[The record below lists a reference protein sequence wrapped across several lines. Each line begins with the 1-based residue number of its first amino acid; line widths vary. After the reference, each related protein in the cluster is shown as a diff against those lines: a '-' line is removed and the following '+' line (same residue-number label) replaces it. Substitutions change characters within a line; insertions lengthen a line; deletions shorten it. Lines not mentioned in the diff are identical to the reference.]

1 VINSEIQ
8 DVTLETA
15 EAGVGETP
23 VAVSA
28 IVEARGLSKRFGAT
42 RALVD
47 GSLSVAP
54 GEVVALLGENG
65 SGKSTLVKLL
75 SGVLSP
81 DEGQILVGGTV
92 VRLRSPRAALAA
104 GIVTVFQEIL
114 AARDRSVL
122 DNLWL
127 GHGSPVLSRPA
138 VADRRRLATEAWR
151 RLSAQDVDLDRPLGE
166 LTLMEQ
172 QICVVVRALLRDP
185 KLLVLDEST
194 STLDVELRDRLF
206 DEVRRRAAD
215 GMGCLFISHRMDE
228 VMAIA
233 DRFVALRTGQ
243 VVGVRRRGEVDAR
256 ELIRLISGRDVEAG
270 ARRTGTGRRGAPA
283 VRLDDVTLRP
293 GTRPFTAT
301 VSRGEIVGLA
311 GLEGHGQDE
320 LIRCLAGLHTPH
332 SGHVYVAGPK
342 GRADDD
348 PAAVT
353 NYRGGVA
360 RGVVYVPRDR
370 KVEGMADV
378 LPIIDNYSMPTLK
391 RDRFAGV
398 LRPRRTK
405 SRFQRDARTVN
416 LTPGRQDSIGRLS
429 GGNQQK
435 VIIARWLA
443 AEPRVILLNDP
454 TRGVDLKT
462 KHELYDV
469 FRGLADAGAA
479 VVMLSSEV
487 DELVHLMDRVL
498 VFHDGSLSAELAADD
513 VTPESL
519 VSAYFGSP
527 AVVAGGH

>member
-1 VINSEIQ
+1 VTSSEIH
-8 DVTLETA
+8 DATIEAA
-15 EAGVGETP
+15 EPGLSRAPLASTP
-23 VAVSA
+23 

-65 SGKSTLVKLL
+65 SGKSTLVKVL

-81 DEGQILVGGTV
+81 DEGTILVDGTA
-92 VRLRSPRAALAA
+92 VRLRSPRAALAT

-114 AARDRSVL
+114 AGRDRSLL

-127 GHGSPVLSRPA
+127 GHGSPVLSRSA
-138 VADRRRLATEAWR
+138 IARRRQLATEAWR
-151 RLSAQDVDLDRPLGE
+151 RLAGHDVDLDRPLGE

-172 QICVVVRALLRDP
+172 QICVVVRAMLRSP
-185 KLLVLDEST
+185 KLLILDEST

-233 DRFVALRTGQ
+233 DQFVALRTGQ
-243 VVGVRRRGEVDAR
+243 VVGIRRRGEADAR
-256 ELIRLISGRDVEAG
+256 DLIRLISGRDVEAG
-270 ARRTGTGRRGAPA
+270 ARRGGTASRGAA
-283 VRLDDVTLRP
+283 AIRLDAVTLRP
-293 GTRPFTAT
+293 NTRPFAAT

-320 LIRCLAGLHTPH
+320 LIRCLAGLQTPH
-332 SGHVYVAGPK
+332 SGDVYVAGAK
-342 GRADDD
+342 GHAEDD
-348 PAAVT
+348 PAPVT
-353 NYRGGVA
+353 TYRGGVG

-378 LPIIDNYSMPTLK
+378 LPIIDNYSMPTLG

-416 LTPGRQDSIGRLS
+416 FTPGRQDSIGRLS

-462 KHELYDV
+462 KHELYEV

-498 VFHDGSLSAELAADD
+498 VFHDGSLSAELAGDD

-519 VSAYFGSP
+519 VSAYFGTP
-527 AVVAGGH
+527 AIAAGGN

>member
-1 VINSEIQ
+1 MINSEIP
-8 DVTLETA
+8 DAILETA
-15 EAGVGETP
+15 DPGALVPNTP
-23 VAVSA
+23 PA
-28 IVEARGLSKRFGAT
+28 IVEVRGLSKRFGAT

-81 DEGQILVGGTV
+81 DDGQILVQGAA

-127 GHGSPVLSRPA
+127 GHGSPVLSRSA
-138 VADRRRLATEAWR
+138 VSDRRRLASQAWLG
-151 RLSAQDVDLDRPLGE
+151 LSGQDVDLDRPLGE

-172 QICVVVRALLRDP
+172 QICVVVRALLREP

-194 STLDVELRDRLF
+194 STLDVELRDRMF
-206 DEVRRRAAD
+206 DQVRRRAAD

-243 VVGVRRRGEVDAR
+243 VVGVRRRGEADAR
-256 ELIRLISGRDVEAG
+256 ELIRLISGRDVESG
-270 ARRTGTGRRGAPA
+270 ARRVGTLAHGSSA
-283 VRLDDVTLRP
+283 VRLEGVSLRP
-293 GTRPFTAT
+293 GTKPFSAT

-320 LIRCLAGLHTPH
+320 LIRCLAGLQVPH
-332 SGHVYVAGPK
+332 AGQVYVAGPK
-342 GRADDD
+342 GRADEE

-353 NYRGGVA
+353 TYRGGVA

-378 LPIIDNYSMPTLK
+378 LPIIDNYSMPTLQ

-398 LRPRRTK
+398 LSPRRTK

-416 LTPGRQDSIGRLS
+416 FTPGRQDSIGRLS

-462 KHELYDV
+462 KHELYEV

-498 VFHDGSLSAELAADD
+498 VFHDGSLSAELAGDA

-527 AVVAGGH
+527 AVAAGGH